1 VRVGTCVGAFLV
13 EKSPLISRNALSLF
27 SSALQQ
33 EKDRGGEK
41 CISFR
46 TMVGTVFGEKRSCP
60 DKVII

>member
-1 VRVGTCVGAFLV
+1 MPSRPSLMGFLL
-13 EKSPLISRNALSLF
+13 SDGLSLF